1 MDELRWLLFRFR
13 SLFRRERRE
22 QDLDDE
28 LRFHLETEAAE
39 RMQAGLAPDH
49 ARLAAARSLGN
60 ATFMREET
68 RMVWTWTW
76 AEQLA
81 RDVRYGWRQLHKSK
95 ITSAAAILSLAL
107 ALGASTAA
115 FQLIDAL
122 LLRPLPVNHPE
133 QLYVVTRQSIGSDG
147 APEIGESSSYPLFR
161 MSRASAPQQ
170 AELLAISYAERADLA
185 YGSSQE
191 TEKPYRQY
199 VSGRMFESFGLRPAL
214 GRLFTEADDRTP
226 GGHPYAVISYD
237 YWTRRFGQDPRAVGS
252 TFRMG
257 LTLYEI
263 VGVVRKGFT
272 GTEPGVMVD
281 VFVPTMM
288 NAQWIDRPYTWWL
301 RTFVRVPPGVS
312 VQVVRDR
319 LQAALR
325 AFEEER
331 VKTMKGVP
339 EDRRRLILNER
350 VVLEPASSGVS
361 GMQKKYRLGLTVLG
375 VLVGLVLLIACANVA
390 NLMTARAAARAREM
404 ALRVSI
410 GAGRGRLVQL
420 IVVESAWIA
429 LLASALGNAFAWW
442 AARFVVVRINPRDNP
457 ARLELFADWRMV
469 AFGLG
474 MAVAVTM
481 LFGLSPALR
490 ASAVKP
496 ARALR
501 GDEDPHARRRLM
513 QVLIAVQVA
522 FCFVVLFVGSLL
534 VATSERLARQ
544 PTGFSSERLLTL
556 DVMTSPA
563 QPPFAWEQ
571 VAARLRTVPGVEA
584 AALAGWPLL
593 SNQGWNGFVSVGG
606 ASPSQVLCDFLS
618 ASPRWLETMKISLL
632 DGRDFQPND
641 KHPGVAIVNQA
652 FAMTYLG
659 GENPLGRVFTGV
671 AGRTPIRIVGVVAN
685 ARYWSMRDAMGPAAY
700 LPFAAVDEKGA
711 PDARASATLLVR
723 TSTVDPAGVA
733 AVLRREI
740 TRARAGFR
748 VSNIHTQEELI
759 QMSTVRERLLSL
771 LALFFSAVALL
782 LASLGLFGVLD
793 YSVLQRRREIG
804 IRMALGAPA
813 ASVVRRVIGE
823 SFAMVLVGAIVGL
836 GLGLA
841 AERYIKTLLY
851 EVNPTEFA
859 ILTLPS
865 LALLAA
871 TLLAALPP
879 VLRAV
884 RLDPIKTLR
893 AE

>member
-1 MDELRWLLFRFR
+1 MDKFRWLLFRFR

-28 LRFHLETEAAE
+28 LCFHLETEAAE
-39 RMQAGLAPDH
+39 RMQAGLASDD

-81 RDVRYGWRQLHKSK
+81 FDVRYGWRQLKRSK

-122 LLRPLPVNHPE
+122 LLRPLPVTKPE
-133 QLYVVTRQSIGSDG
+133 QLYVMKRQSVGTDG

-161 MSRASAPQQ
+161 MSRAAAPEQ
-170 AELLAISYAERADLA
+170 AELLAISYAERADVA

-199 VSGRMFESFGLRPAL
+199 VSGRMFESFGLLPAL

-237 YWTRRFGQDPRAVGS
+237 YWTRRFGRDPRAVGS

-257 LTLYEI
+257 LTVYEVI
-263 VGVVRKGFT
+263 GVVQKSFT

-281 VFVPTMM
+281 VFIPTMM
-288 NAQWIDRPYTWWL
+288 NAPAIDRPGTWWL
-301 RTFVRVPPGVS
+301 RTFVRVPSGVS

-319 LQAALR
+319 LQTALR

-331 VKTMKGVP
+331 VKTMTGVP
-339 EDRRRLILNER
+339 EDRRRLILDER

-390 NLMTARAAARAREM
+390 NLMTARAAARSREM

-442 AARFVVVRINPRDNP
+442 AARFVVARINPRDNP
-457 ARLELFADWRMV
+457 ARLELFADWRIV

-481 LFGLSPALR
+481 LFGLSPALQ
-490 ASAVKP
+490 ASAAKP
-496 ARALR
+496 VRALR
-501 GDEDPHARRRLM
+501 GGEDPHTRRRLM
-513 QVLIAVQVA
+513 PVLIAVQVA
-522 FCFVVLFVGSLL
+522 FCFVVLFVGGLL
-534 VATSERLARQ
+534 VATSERLSHQ

-556 DVMTSPA
+556 EVATSSA
-563 QPPFAWEQ
+563 QPPVAWEQ
-571 VAARLRTVPGVEA
+571 VAAHLRIVPGVEA

-593 SNQGWNGFVSVGG
+593 SNQGWNGFVSVSGT
-606 ASPSQVLCDFLS
+606 SPSQVLCDFLS
-618 ASPRWLETMKISLL
+618 VSPGWLETMKIPLL
-632 DGRDFQPND
+632 AGRDFQPND
-641 KHPGVAIVNQA
+641 KHPGVAIVNHA

-659 GENPLGRVFTGV
+659 GENPVGRVFMGV
-671 AGRTPIRIVGVVAN
+671 AGRSPIQIVGVVAN
-685 ARYWSMRDAMGPAAY
+685 ARYWSMRDTMEPAAY

-711 PDARASATLLVR
+711 PDARASATFLVR

-733 AVLRREI
+733 AVLPREI

-748 VSNIHTQEELI
+748 VSSIHTQEELI
-759 QMSTVRERLLSL
+759 QMSTMRERLLAL
-771 LALFFSAVALL
+771 LALFFSTVALL
-782 LASLGLFGVLD
+782 LASVGLFGVLD
-793 YSVLQRRREIG
+793 YSVLQQRREIG
-804 IRMALGAPA
+804 IRMALGAQA
-813 ASVVRRVIGE
+813 ASVVRRVIGQ
-823 SFAMVLVGAIVGL
+823 SFSMVLVGAIVGL
-836 GLGLA
+836 GLGIV
-841 AERYIKTLLY
+841 AERYMKTLLY
-851 EVNPTEFA
+851 EVKATEFA
-859 ILTLPS
+859 IVTLPS
-865 LALLAA
+865 LALLVA

-884 RLDPIKTLR
+884 RLDPVETLR